1 MFFGVRWWT
10 PVTHP
15 SILDSD
21 SYKVMSDAEAN
32 RLLTSLGE
40 SVAVQPRAL
49 PTHTVRV
56 VHFCGVPSGYGAD
69 GAENN
74 VCLYMCFR
82 EVSLCCLRAWPSLAV
97 NYCVCQYRNALGACI
112 LASTTWR
119 NRRAQAHGSLICPL
133 MAT

>member
-1 MFFGVRWWT
+1 MHTLVSQMLKAVDKFGGKRGRSAASAA
-10 PVTHP
+10 HP
-15 SILDSD
+15 HSRSMN
-21 SYKVMSDAEAN
+21 S
-32 RLLTSLGE
+32 
-40 SVAVQPRAL
+40 
-49 PTHTVRV
+49 
-56 VHFCGVPSGYGAD
+56 PSGYGAD

-74 VCLYMCFR
+74 VCLNMCFR

-112 LASTTWR
+112 LASTTWG